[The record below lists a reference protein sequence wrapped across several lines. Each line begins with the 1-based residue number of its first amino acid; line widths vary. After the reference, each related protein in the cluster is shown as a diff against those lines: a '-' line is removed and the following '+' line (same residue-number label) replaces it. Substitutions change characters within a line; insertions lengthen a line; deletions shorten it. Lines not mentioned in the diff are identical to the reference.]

1 MGDGVE
7 RSIREKL
14 LDLQIFLTSEE
25 ATEAKLAEIDL
36 KLDAVLEIVKPK
48 TGESRCEA

>member
-1 MGDGVE
+1 MDVEVE
-7 RSIREKL
+7 RSIRGKL

-25 ATEAKLAEIDL
+25 ATDAKLAEIDL